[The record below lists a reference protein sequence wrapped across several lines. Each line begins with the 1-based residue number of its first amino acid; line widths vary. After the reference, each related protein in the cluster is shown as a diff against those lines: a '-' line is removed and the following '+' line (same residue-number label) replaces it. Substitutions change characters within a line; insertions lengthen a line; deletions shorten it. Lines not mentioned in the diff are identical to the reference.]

1 VCPSSGR
8 LSSSQQICRFLAKLP
23 CLLGCEPNPFTLC
36 LHHVVVH
43 THPALASERKQSCL
57 MLVSKW
63 LQWPISEMAVE
74 SINQLR
80 LFPAVAVSLF
90 ALNNCTLNAK
100 CLRRHITTYRM
111 RLHINLKYFRVTCA
125 AVITVGIWQFQL
137 YMIPKTFLLI
147 SQSVDCWVWAEFFG

>member
-1 VCPSSGR
+1 
-8 LSSSQQICRFLAKLP
+8 
-23 CLLGCEPNPFTLC
+23 
-36 LHHVVVH
+36 
-43 THPALASERKQSCL
+43 

-137 YMIPKTFLLI
+137 CDPKNLSLDIPVSQLLGVGGVFLGNDFATFTAARVKNSHMQCNYTQSLPASRFPVSKRHGNA
-147 SQSVDCWVWAEFFG
+147 SQCV

>member
-1 VCPSSGR
+1 VCPSSGK
-8 LSSSQQICRFLAKLP
+8 LSSSQICRFLAKLP

-36 LHHVVVH
+36 LHHVVVL
-43 THPALASERKQSCL
+43 THPALALE
-57 MLVSKW
+57 SKW

-100 CLRRHITTYRM
+100 CFRRHTT
-111 RLHINLKYFRVTCA
+111 RLHINLKYFSEWPGA
-125 AVITVGIWQFQL
+125 EVIIVRIWRFQL
-137 YMIPKTFLLI
+137 YMIPKPF
-147 SQSVDCWVWAEFFG
+147 S